1 MAINAIQAAIR
12 SMTGTERQFSGDLHA
27 YWDQLGIP
35 PGQFAERMVA
45 WKQLPQNAAWIAAT
59 EDADAQEG
67 VDGLWRNG
75 EQGVWYDAS
84 DLSTMFQDAAGT
96 TPVYAPGQGQVDPPV
111 GLLLDK
117 RPGLVRG
124 PELLMNGDFA
134 AGNASWGVAGADAT
148 HVVDFT
154 GGACR
159 YKSGTTSP
167 VLTVSQGSLSIVA
180 GRWYELAI
188 VVSNWVSGSVK
199 TDSFSGAAP
208 SGLVLASSAGT
219 FRAIGLATA
228 STSVFSFLRSSANV
242 DLTIDSISIR
252 ELPRNH
258 AYQTT
263 TTSRPTLS
271 ARYNLLIGTESLA
284 TQSVTV
290 VTTAYTLTTA
300 GPGSVTLSGAA
311 SGTYTAGSRMVTCTA
326 GALTLTVLGSVT
338 QADLRP
344 ANDGV
349 GLPPYQRVIDANTYD
364 TVGFPMYLKFDGVDD
379 FLQTASVDFSGTDK
393 VFCAASFRKL
403 SDATTGSLFELSAII
418 ASNPGSFYITAP
430 GAPNSGNIKLATKGT
445 TEVNVTTTAAG
456 YPSPVSAIASAV
468 MDIAAPIST
477 LRVNGAVAQS
487 SSASLGSGSLG
498 NYPLYIGRR
507 AGSSLPFNGRLYG
520 LLIRAGASNNMQ
532 ITAVEKFLNKKARV
546 Y

>member
-12 SMTGTERQFSGDLHA
+12 SMTGTELQFTGDLHA

-59 EDADAQEG
+59 EDTDATEG

-75 EQGVWYDAS
+75 EQGVWYDTS

-96 TPVYAPGQGQVDPPV
+96 LPVYAPGQGQVDPPV
-111 GLLLDK
+111 GRILDK
-117 RPGLVRG
+117 SGRG
-124 PELLMNGDFA
+124 
-134 AGNASWGVAGADAT
+134 
-148 HVVDFT
+148 
-154 GGACR
+154 
-159 YKSGTTSP
+159 
-167 VLTVSQGSLSIVA
+167 
-180 GRWYELAI
+180 
-188 VVSNWVSGSVK
+188 
-199 TDSFSGAAP
+199 
-208 SGLVLASSAGT
+208 
-219 FRAIGLATA
+219 
-228 STSVFSFLRSSANV
+228 
-242 DLTIDSISIR
+242 
-252 ELPRNH
+252 NH

-271 ARYNLLIGTESLA
+271 ARYNQLTGTESLA

-290 VTTAYTLTTA
+290 VATAYTLTTA

-349 GLPPYQRVIDANTYD
+349 GLPPYQRVVAPNTYD
-364 TVGFPMYLKFDGVDD
+364 TAGFPMYLRFDGVDD

-393 VFCAASFRKL
+393 ITLACSARKQADTSVGEL
-403 SDATTGSLFELSAII
+403 LGFSATPNLSA
-418 ASNPGSFYITAP
+418 GGFGVLAP
-430 GAPNSGNIKLATKGT
+430 PSATPRLEVSVCGT
-445 TEVNVTTTAAG
+445 TNG
-456 YPSPVSAIASAV
+456 YVHVHS
-468 MDIAAPIST
+468 AAPETGVYVARLNLSVAGVADGKVSV
-477 LRVNGAVAQS
+477 RKNGAVVIPLQIGPGA
-487 SSASLGSGSLG
+487 GTGNFG

-507 AGSSLPFNGRLYG
+507 GGTSLPFNGRLYS
-520 LLIRAGASNNMQ
+520 LLIRGAATPDAT
-532 ITAVEKFLNKKARV
+532 IAKVERYLNQKAKV
-546 Y
+546 F